1 MSWIHAAMW
10 MNLKIGILNEK
21 SELQKTLKND
31 KWNILPLMQINTH
44 PAILHIIVDSYVYT
58 KVKELD

>member
-1 MSWIHAAMW
+1 MW